1 MRKYKRYLN
10 IDKKLC
16 LSYNGL
22 RIQNEI
28 YEILKDDEL
37 SKEGNKKIINPFF
50 ELIANFNGIDS
61 ILKLEEPL
69 EYIYLN
75 RYKIHKILYD
85 DDNSINIDEKI
96 LTKFTDY
103 YYLYYLIWCQDV
115 VV

>member
-69 EYIYLN
+69 
-75 RYKIHKILYD
+75 
-85 DDNSINIDEKI
+85 
-96 LTKFTDY
+96 
-103 YYLYYLIWCQDV
+103 
-115 VV
+115 

>member
-37 SKEGNKKIINPFF
+37 SKEGNKN
-50 ELIANFNGIDS
+50 N
-61 ILKLEEPL
+61 
-69 EYIYLN
+69 
-75 RYKIHKILYD
+75 
-85 DDNSINIDEKI
+85 
-96 LTKFTDY
+96 
-103 YYLYYLIWCQDV
+103 
-115 VV
+115 